1 MPLITWS
8 DELSIGIPKIDT
20 EHQKLVAI
28 LNQLDEA
35 MKTGKGTRVM
45 DGILTQLVDYT
56 QFHFSLEEK
65 RMADADYPDLHLHE
79 CQHRQLVEKAVKFQQ
94 DFVVSRRRITR
105 DMMAFLK
112 YWLTNHIM
120 VDDKAFGKYYVR
132 VAS

>member
-45 DGILTQLVDYT
+45 GDILDQLVEYT
-56 QFHFSLEEK
+56 QFHFTQEEK
-65 RMADADYPDLHLHE
+65 QMADADYPDLHLHE
-79 CQHRQLVEKAVKFQQ
+79 SQHRQLVEKVVKFQQ

-120 VDDKAFGKYYVR
+120 VDDKAFGEYYVG
-132 VAS
+132 VAR